1 MGTGPFFLMFCG
13 VRPYLRDAIR
23 TRVRENIFPRWQ
35 GLTPRKCP
43 LSCRKSSLSPFFTKA
58 IKKLKVFLIKDKLS
72 NCVMDRRKKFNLD
85 YSRIEFAA
93 DARHRVCGC
102 GSSLQMPCNEADA
115 VKSVR
120 PKGKLCRHIIKRNAL
135 ETD

>member
-1 MGTGPFFLMFCG
+1 M
-13 VRPYLRDAIR
+13 
-23 TRVRENIFPRWQ
+23 
-35 GLTPRKCP
+35 
-43 LSCRKSSLSPFFTKA
+43 
-58 IKKLKVFLIKDKLS
+58 
-72 NCVMDRRKKFNLD
+72 NLD

-102 GSSLQMPCNEADA
+102 GSSLQMPCNEANA

-120 PKGKLCRHIIKRNAL
+120 PKGKLGRHIMKRNAI

>member
-1 MGTGPFFLMFCG
+1 
-13 VRPYLRDAIR
+13 
-23 TRVRENIFPRWQ
+23 
-35 GLTPRKCP
+35 
-43 LSCRKSSLSPFFTKA
+43 
-58 IKKLKVFLIKDKLS
+58 LKVFLIKDKLS

-102 GSSLQMPCNEADA
+102 GSSPQIPRNEADA
-115 VKSVR
+115 VKSAR
-120 PKGKLCRHIIKRNAL
+120 PKGKLCRHIIKRIAF

>member
-1 MGTGPFFLMFCG
+1 MKESIKNYIHQYRKG
-13 VRPYLRDAIR
+13 V
-23 TRVRENIFPRWQ
+23 
-35 GLTPRKCP
+35 
-43 LSCRKSSLSPFFTKA
+43 SLNTEKISFYGE
-58 IKKLKVFLIKDKLS
+58 II
-72 NCVMDRRKKFNLD
+72 NLD

-115 VKSVR
+115 VKPAR
-120 PKGKLCRHIIKRNAL
+120 PKGKLCRHIIKRNAF